1 MLNLAITLIPVVMA
15 LVSIAGLIFSGF
27 GLLVGAGVRDG
38 MPWIVTSVAGLVVAI
53 VWIRA
58 FAGHLTVKLQRQVQ
72 RIAPPGFHPAVEASA
87 PTEGQYVGI
96 STESGSVVVVDKKKG
111 IAKQMPIDKVSR
123 WEFEDAERGS
133 TYLVLWF
140 NDHALPSTR
149 VLVPRRSVD
158 DTVSRLRMALG
169 F

>member
-1 MLNLAITLIPVVMA
+1 MLNLAIVLVPVVLA
-15 LVSIAGLIFSGF
+15 LASIVGLVFSGL
-27 GLLVGAGVRDG
+27 GLFVGVSARDG
-38 MPWIVTSVAGLVVAI
+38 MPWIVTSIAGLVVAI
-53 VWIRA
+53 IWIRV
-58 FAGHLTVKLQRQVQ
+58 FASHLSARLDRQVQ
-72 RIAPPGFHPAVEASA
+72 RVAPEGFRPAVEASA

-96 STESGSVVVVDKKKG
+96 SIETGSVVVVDKKKG
-111 IAKQMPIDKVSR
+111 IAKQLPIGKVSR

-140 NDHALPSTR
+140 NDYALPSTR

-158 DTVSRLRMALG
+158 DTASRLRMALG